1 MVNPFFEVAHNHNFR
16 SLWLGQII
24 SQVALNLLS
33 FVLAIQVYQ
42 ETYSNTAVSLML
54 LTFALPAILF
64 GLISGSIVDKLDKK
78 SVLVFC
84 NLSRGF
90 ILLGYFVTTSSLFFL
105 YFWSVVIS
113 LLTQLFIP
121 AEAPSIPQLVK
132 KDNLLTANSLFTITF
147 YLSTVLGTV
156 SAGPFLKIF
165 GIQTIFLIMS
175 GLMFTASLFT
185 LRLPSLQAEKK
196 FKFSLNLK
204 SISEPIWEGLT
215 FIRQHSRIRRSLF
228 LMTFSQAL
236 ISTLAVLAP
245 GFADKI
251 LKIDIKD
258 VSLLVMGPSAVGL
271 IAGAYLVGILAR
283 KLLKGMIILSGI
295 ITAGSALILL
305 SIFSFIDFPSLF
317 IIIAFLLFIIG
328 MSNSFINV
336 PSSTILQLETE
347 ARLRGRIYGVLT
359 SLTAGISILPVLLSG
374 ILADTVGIS
383 KTLLFIGLV
392 VFLAGIYY
400 LSQRREFSRL

>member
-1 MVNPFFEVAHNHNFR
+1 MPSPFLEVSQNYHFR

-42 ETYSNTAVSLML
+42 DTYSNTAVSLML

-64 GLISGSIVDKLDKK
+64 GLLSGRIVDELDKK

-84 NLSRGF
+84 NLARGF
-90 ILLGYFVTTSSLFFL
+90 ILLGYFITATSLFFL
-105 YFWSVVIS
+105 YFWSVIIS
-113 LLTQLFIP
+113 LVTQLFIP

-132 KDNLLTANSLFTITF
+132 KENLLTANSLFTITF

-165 GIQTIFLIMS
+165 GIRTIFLIMS
-175 GLMFTASLFT
+175 GLMFIASLFT
-185 LRLPSLQAEKK
+185 LRLPSIKPEKK
-196 FKFSLNLK
+196 FKFSLNF
-204 SISEPIWEGLT
+204 SAISLPIWEGLA
-215 FIRQHSRIRRSLF
+215 FIGRHARIRQSLF

-258 VSLLVMGPSAVGL
+258 VSLMVMGPSAVGL
-271 IAGAYLVGILAR
+271 IAGAYLVGIAN
-283 KLLKGMIILSGI
+283 KKFLKGIIILAGI
-295 ITAGSALILL
+295 IMAGLALILL
-305 SIFSFIDFPSLF
+305 SLISFRQNTSFM
-317 IIIAFLLFIIG
+317 IIILLLFIIG
-328 MSNSFINV
+328 MSNSLINV

-359 SLTAGISILPVLLSG
+359 ALTAGISILPVLLSG

-383 KTLLFIGLV
+383 RTLLLIGV
-392 VFLAGIYY
+392 IVFSVGIYY
-400 LSQRREFSRL
+400 LFQRREFSRL

>member
-54 LTFALPAILF
+54 LTFAVPAILF
-64 GLISGSIVDKLDKK
+64 GLISGSIVDELDKK

-90 ILLGYFVTTSSLFFL
+90 ILLGYFITTSSLFFL

-113 LLTQLFIP
+113 LVTQLFIP

-185 LRLPSLQAEKK
+185 LRLPSLQPEKK
-196 FKFSLNLK
+196 FKFNLNLK
-204 SISEPIWEGLT
+204 SISGPIWEGLS

-228 LMTFSQAL
+228 LMTFSQAM

-271 IAGAYLVGILAR
+271 IAGAYLVGVAA
-283 KLLKGMIILSGI
+283 KKFLKGTLILTGI

-305 SIFSFIDFPSLF
+305 SILSFIDFSSLF
-317 IIIAFLLFIIG
+317 IFIALLLFIIG
-328 MSNSFINV
+328 MSNSLINV

-347 ARLRGRIYGVLT
+347 TRLRGRIYGVLT

-374 ILADTVGIS
+374 ILADTVGMS
-383 KTLLFIGLV
+383 NTLLVIGLV
-392 VFLAGIYY
+392 VISAGIYY
-400 LSQRREFSRL
+400 LFQRRELSRL